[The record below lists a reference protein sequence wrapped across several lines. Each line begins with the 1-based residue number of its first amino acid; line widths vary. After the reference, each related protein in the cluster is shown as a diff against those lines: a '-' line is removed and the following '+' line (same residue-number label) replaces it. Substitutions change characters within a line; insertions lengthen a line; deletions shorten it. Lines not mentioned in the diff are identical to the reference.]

1 MVASRYTPPA
11 LRPLKA
17 VKVVY
22 EGPRGILVNMGHQA
36 TFLVKALGA
45 IPLAFKQY
53 SKEVWR
59 LLSDVTWG
67 NGAILVGG
75 GTIGVIILMGIMG
88 GATVGIEAYSALN
101 ILGMGQFTGGL
112 AAFGTTREFAPL
124 LAAVAFASQSG
135 CRFTAQL
142 GAMRINEEIDALEA
156 LGIRPMP
163 YLVTTRMIA
172 AIIAI
177 VPLYSVSLAANY
189 LTTEVMYM
197 ISSGQGA
204 GTYMHYFYTFILGR
218 DVLFSFIKV
227 IVYALLAT
235 FIQCY
240 YGFFASGGPE
250 GVGVA
255 AGHAIRAAIVVI
267 VFANFILT
275 FAFWGTTAGIRIT
288 G

>member
-1 MVASRYTPPA
+1 MVASRYTPPV

-17 VKVVY
+17 AKVVY
-22 EGPRGILVNMGHQA
+22 EAPKGVLVNMGHQA

-45 IPLAFKQY
+45 IPMAFKHY

-75 GTIGVIILMGIMG
+75 GTIGVIILMGVMI

-101 ILGMGQFTGGL
+101 ILGLGPFTGGL
-112 AAFGTTREFAPL
+112 SAFGTTREFGPL

-172 AIIAI
+172 AVIAI
-177 VPLYSVSLAANY
+177 VPLYSVALAANY
-189 LTTEVMYM
+189 LSTEFVYM
-197 ISSGQGA
+197 FSSHQGS

-218 DVLFSFIKV
+218 DVIFSFIKV
-227 IVYALLAT
+227 IVYTLLAT